1 MNTKEN
7 WLIAWSAVKST
18 KSISEAIFDTN
29 TNWTPRTPKET
40 KRFIKLAKKC
50 FCNRENFQPKS
61 YKERLDTYIEKKGFQ
76 KRWTG
81 WKYTWVKKEESDVPF

>member
-7 WLIAWSAVKST
+7 WLIAWSITRSLRTCNTKITKTSKEVKFLLK
-18 KSISEAIFDTN
+18 KSE
-29 TNWTPRTPKET
+29 
-40 KRFIKLAKKC
+40 KC

-81 WKYTWVKKEESDVPF
+81 WKYTWIKKEEDDVPF